1 MFSLTFSE
9 ATKLI
14 YRKEGLS
21 GFLRGFTPSVMKSC
35 LNSAT
40 YFSLLY
46 YSEEVLKSMSV
57 FTDGQT
63 SVLSSGFAR
72 TI

>member
-1 MFSLTFSE
+1 MLSLSFSE
-9 ATKLI
+9 ATTLI
-14 YRKEGLS
+14 HRKEGGM

-46 YSEEVLKSMSV
+46 YSEEVLKSMNM
-57 FTDGQT
+57 FTDG
-63 SVLSSGFAR
+63 
-72 TI
+72 